1 MFHIDSVVD
10 YGVYTLIVRLKIGE
24 VSRRAELGIETLR
37 YYERLGLLGSPRR
50 TESGYRLYSESI
62 FGRLDFIRKAQAM
75 GFTLEEIARIIQ
87 ESEKGQSPCA
97 DVRKI
102 ARRKLDELDLRLK
115 QLRQYRN
122 ELVRTL
128 AEWDRKGSAAGTI
141 CGLIEESHIAH
152 APEKAPR
159 QKAA

>member
-1 MFHIDSVVD
+1 MS
-10 YGVYTLIVRLKIGE
+10 GLKIGE
-24 VSRRAELGIETLR
+24 VSRRAAVGVEAIR

-50 TESGYRLYSESI
+50 TESGYRLYGEAI
-62 FGRLDFIRKAQAM
+62 FTRLDFIRKAQAM

-97 DVRKI
+97 DVRRI

-122 ELVRTL
+122 ELARTL
-128 AEWDRKGSAAGTI
+128 TEWDRKGSAAGRI

-152 APEKAPR
+152 APEKAAR
-159 QKAA
+159 RKASGGKA